1 MPLNGQAE
9 CKCTKKIYEI
19 DQNCQNVLRT
29 LKANALRPPFA
40 GIPIRAGSSP
50 QYTVLVETQKTSSCN
65 GSFNIVIS
73 VLAQYPQSNLSNK
86 ATVSKNRWRQLI
98 TRICLTL

>member
-1 MPLNGQAE
+1 MKLI
-9 CKCTKKIYEI
+9 KI
-19 DQNCQNVLRT
+19 VKMSFARSKRT
-29 LKANALRPPFA
+29 PSAPPFA